1 MLLPP
6 HIDRALRMNGLPLD
20 PEQSARLVLYVDLL
34 LEWNRRI
41 NLVSRRDSTNIWD
54 GHILH
59 SLSPLLMLDVPAGAG
74 FLDLGSGGGLPGV
87 PMAIVRGDL
96 RITLLDSI
104 QKKVR
109 ALEDIV
115 GRLGLA
121 KVEVVCGRAEELGK
135 AKRYARVF
143 DAVIARAVAPLAN
156 LLRWSRP
163 LLRRSILPSAGLR
176 SSRPA
181 RSFQFPLLLA
191 FKGGDLE
198 AEIRKAYLRAKGET
212 ITEIEISFPG
222 SQGFDLV
229 DKKLVV
235 VEYPRVPAP

>member
-1 MLLPP
+1 MILPG

-20 PEQSARLVLYVDLL
+20 EEKSALLALYVDLL
-34 LEWNRRI
+34 LDWNRRI
-41 NLVSRRDSTNIWD
+41 NLVSRRDSANIWE

-59 SLSPLLMLDVPAGAG
+59 SLSPLLMLDIPPRAG

-104 QKKVR
+104 QKKAR

-115 GRLGLA
+115 ARLGLA
-121 KVEVVCGRAEELGK
+121 QVEVVCGRVEEVGK
-135 AKRYARVF
+135 GRGRAGAF
-143 DAVIARAVAPLAN
+143 DAVIARAVASLSD

-163 LLRRSILPSAGLR
+163 LLQSSELPVAAVRG
-176 SSRPA
+176 SRPE
-181 RSFQFPLLLA
+181 RSFRFPLLLA
-191 FKGGDLE
+191 LKGGDLQG
-198 AEIRKAYLRAKGET
+198 EIRDARLKAKGET
-212 ITEIEISFPG
+212 ITEINISFPG
-222 SQGFDLV
+222 SEAFDLV

-235 VEYPRVPAP
+235 VEYPRAGLP